1 MATKRRKVRKTK
13 SHRRYR
19 KSCKYGKLKR
29 KVKTKSGRKR
39 RCKKKRRT
47 KSKRRKRKN
56 KNKSRKNKSRRR
68 KRSYRFVNCGVP
80 TDLSTC
86 TGGEDFI
93 SAEEIDVDGDVND
106 YVQFEDDKSCISR
119 DTWNSLIRNYRQHK
133 TMIKSPFTNAKTW
146 CGANDTY
153 PQNHN
158 DEPRQNDPPLE
169 DLGGG
174 GIVQL
179 AFLQEPPLTELITDP
194 NIGDPTN
201 LQSFEFD
208 GELYGELYNYGLR
221 MRKEFMKT
229 IIDTLNN
236 TPVLSNYSRC
246 TKFIMLWCL
255 DDILYSTFR
264 DNETELWNWITPNIL
279 KNILDQCA
287 EILNRFKDD
296 DDILEYFHDD
306 LGDPLGRQYV
316 HSGVFIN
323 AQGGIGNI
331 NAFEITINVIRDCC
345 RL

>member
-1 MATKRRKVRKTK
+1 MATKRRKTK
-13 SHRRYR
+13 SRRRKSRRRKSRRKSR

-39 RCKKKRRT
+39 RCKKK
-47 KSKRRKRKN
+47 
-56 KNKSRKNKSRRR
+56 SRKKTKSRRR

-86 TGGEDFI
+86 KDGEDAI
-93 SAEEIDVDGDVND
+93 MGDKIDVNGNVND
-106 YVQFEDDKSCISR
+106 YIQFGDDDRCTTR
-119 DTWNSLIRNYRQHK
+119 DNWNQWVRRFRQYK
-133 TMIKSPFTNAKTW
+133 TMAINPLTRVKTW

-279 KNILDQCA
+279 ENILDQCA

-306 LGDPLGRQYV
+306 FGDPLGRQYV